1 MLTCF
6 YQMSVH
12 HAAQSAQLWRS
23 AMEGK
28 LLIANPNCTTAIAAM
43 ALWPSAAQCDDNPK
57 GVIVCRRKR
66 RFLSH
71 QSHQVNCRSWIF
83 GFQHLLKFKK
93 SASNSPYIMSSDM
106 CKDSKSPHIA
116 PASHGSHGQIATGT
130 SGCRC
135 LPVPLRSIPIDD
147 AARRALAWA
156 PIQAVDVPT
165 SQQPSM
171 KRKKPIKPIWKSSS
185 LQPFC
190 YRSKIPNIGC
200 QTLRFLGQDSTMP
213 WRL

>member
-6 YQMSVH
+6 YQMSLH
-12 HAAQSAQLWRS
+12 HPAQSAQLWRS

-71 QSHQVNCRSWIF
+71 QFPTKSSVRLWIF

-93 SASNSPYIMSSDM
+93 SGFQLLSVRDLL
-106 CKDSKSPHIA
+106 
-116 PASHGSHGQIATGT
+116 PA
-130 SGCRC
+130 
-135 LPVPLRSIPIDD
+135 
-147 AARRALAWA
+147 
-156 PIQAVDVPT
+156 IQACCQHSLT
-165 SQQPSM
+165 SCLLTCARIQNHHILLLHHMDPM
-171 KRKKPIKPIWKSSS
+171 VR
-185 LQPFC
+185 LQ
-190 YRSKIPNIGC
+190 RV
-200 QTLRFLGQDSTMP
+200 LRVVVVHLFLSAA
-213 WRL
+213 